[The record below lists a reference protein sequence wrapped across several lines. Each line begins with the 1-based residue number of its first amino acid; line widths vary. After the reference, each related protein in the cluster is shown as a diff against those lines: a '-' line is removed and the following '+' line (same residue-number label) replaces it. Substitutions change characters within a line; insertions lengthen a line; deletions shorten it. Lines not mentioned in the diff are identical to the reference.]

1 MYDRLLDDAG
11 VREERGAGGCDGGDE
26 HQAQLRGECHDRG
39 CNGDEGHGADQPMDQ
54 PGQLPL
60 CTFELHVVRGDVSAS
75 AALVADI
82 VAETLVGSQ
91 V

>member
-1 MYDRLLDDAG
+1 MLLDDAG
-11 VREERGAGGCDGGDE
+11 MREERGAGGFDGWDQ
-26 HQAQLRGECHDRG
+26 HQAQLQGDCQDRG
-39 CNGDEGHGADQPMDQ
+39 RNGDEGRGADQPMDQ
-54 PGQLPL
+54 PGKLPL